1 MNAEY
6 QILHRT
12 PDIDD
17 FIRLRRVGGLSTF
30 TREAVEIGLKG
41 TLFAVTAR
49 HDNQTIGMGRI
60 VGDGGCFFTIVDIV
74 VDPDHQGRGVGKRIV
89 SELMEHVKTQLPKS
103 AWINLFAD
111 VPANKL
117 YEKFG
122 FEETAPITL
131 GMSYRVV

>member
-1 MNAEY
+1 MTTDY

-30 TREAVEIGLKG
+30 TREAATIGLKG
-41 TLFAVTAR
+41 TLFAITVQR
-49 HDNQTIGMGRI
+49 DNQTIGMGRLI
-60 VGDGGCFFTIVDIV
+60 GDGGCFFTIVDIV
-74 VDPDHQGRGVGKRIV
+74 VDPDHQGRGLGTRIV
-89 SELMEHVKTQLPKS
+89 TELMAHVKTQIPKS

-122 FEETAPITL
+122 FGETAPVTL
-131 GMSYRVV
+131 GMSYRVL

>member
-1 MNAEY
+1 MNADY

-17 FIRLRRVGGLSTF
+17 YIRLRHVGGLSTF
-30 TREAVEIGLKG
+30 SREAAEIGLKG
-41 TLFAVTAR
+41 TLFAITVQC
-49 HDNQTIGMGRI
+49 DNRTVGMGRL

-74 VDPDHQGRGVGKRIV
+74 VEPDHQGRGLGKRIM
-89 SELMEHVKTQLPKS
+89 SELMDHIKTQIPKS

-122 FEETAPITL
+122 FEETAPRTV
-131 GMSYRVV
+131 GMSYRVD